1 MMLNR
6 FKYFSIYY
14 IKMVQYY
21 IKELSHID
29 TSRISN
35 KFSHISRI
43 EPTIFSKDGKYKV
56 YNNKI
61 YKYKLVS
68 THSEI
73 IPQFIDNYTLLTNKN
88 HWKREITY
96 NLPFINQGILYIS
109 FVEYNIHPKLKF
121 IVEKIEDNIHDFY
134 FQSKEHYD
142 NIKSDIS
149 SFLSFLK

>member
-1 MMLNR
+1 MKANR

-14 IKMVQYY
+14 IKMFHYY
-21 IKELSHID
+21 IKELSYID
-29 TSRISN
+29 THRISN

-43 EPTIFSKDGKYKV
+43 EPTIFSNDGKYKV

-68 THSEI
+68 TNSEI
-73 IPQFIDNYTLLTNKN
+73 ISQFIDKYTLLVNKN

-96 NLPFINQGILYIS
+96 NLPFMNQGILYIN
-109 FVEYNIHPKLKF
+109 FVEYDIHPKLKF
-121 IVEKIEDNIHDFY
+121 IVEKIDDTIHDFY
-134 FQSKEHYD
+134 FQSKEPYD
-142 NIKSDIS
+142 NIKSEMS